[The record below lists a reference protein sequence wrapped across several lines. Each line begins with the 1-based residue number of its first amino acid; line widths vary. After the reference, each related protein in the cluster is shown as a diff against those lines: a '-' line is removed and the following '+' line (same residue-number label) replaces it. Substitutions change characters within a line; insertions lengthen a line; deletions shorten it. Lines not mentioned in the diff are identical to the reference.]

1 MESIKTFLGPESE
14 KGSVGVDPK
23 ELTGVWLANL
33 GDLNLPWKI
42 QVPGKN
48 LVIKLVVSNFWK
60 CIMLSL
66 NCKAIL

>member
-1 MESIKTFLGPESE
+1 MESIKTLLGPESE

-60 CIMLSL
+60 YIIQSL